1 MVVYPEIES
10 WNEFYPS
17 EIFIILGDN
26 EDNNVAFPVF
36 KIANIGTTIYLG
48 LSMNETQIFK
58 KISDIE
64 IFSDVKSSTVLV
76 GYVRTYNGG

>member
-1 MVVYPEIES
+1 MHVYPEIES
-10 WNEFYPS
+10 WNEFYPN
-17 EIFIILGDN
+17 EIFIRLGDN
-26 EDNNVAFPVF
+26 EDNNVALPVF

-64 IFSDVKSSTVLV
+64 IFSDVKSSTLLV
-76 GYVRTYNGG
+76 GYVRTYNEG